1 MRLVF
6 DAAGWED
13 YQSWQKNDWPMLAR
27 INTLI
32 SDALRAP
39 TEGRGQ
45 PERLKHGASDVWSRR
60 ITQEHRLVYRLVSD
74 DLIILQ
80 ARFHY
85 DD

>member
-13 YQSWQKNDWPMLAR
+13 YQWWQVNDRRMLKR
-27 INTLI
+27 LDLLI
-32 SDALRAP
+32 DDALRDP
-39 TEGRGQ
+39 TGGRGQ
-45 PERLKHGASDVWSRR
+45 PERLKHSASDVWSRR
-60 ITQEHRLVYRLVSD
+60 ITQEHRLVYRVVRD
-74 DLIILQ
+74 DLVVLQ

>member
-6 DAAGWED
+6 DQAGWED
-13 YQSWQKNDWPMLAR
+13 YQWWQLNDRRLLKR

-32 SDALRAP
+32 DDALRTP
-39 TEGRGQ
+39 GKGRGQ
-45 PERLKHGASDVWSRR
+45 PERLKHRANDVWSRR
-60 ITQEHRLVYRLVSD
+60 ITQEHRLVYRIVGTDLVV
-74 DLIILQ
+74 LQ

>member
-6 DAAGWED
+6 DPAGWED
-13 YQSWQKNDWPMLAR
+13 YQWWQLNDRRLLKR

-32 SDALRAP
+32 DDALRAP
-39 TEGRGQ
+39 GEGRGQ
-45 PERLKHGASDVWSRR
+45 PERLKHRANDVWSRR
-60 ITQEHRLVYRLVSD
+60 ITQEHRLVYRIVGTDLV
-74 DLIILQ
+74 ILQ